1 MKIKITDAKIQKL
14 DRECEIARKV
24 MRNMDVEQ
32 PSMTEGEI
40 QLDAMQKPLRL
51 KIAAALDEPQMRAKR
66 RCLHPYDICR
76 AAVTA
81 ERMLDEQ
88 EVPASLRK
96 GARFKVNADSGSV
109 PSSYKYPFSNSSA
122 IIERGSNKAWFLV
135 EVYRD
140 SDVRGCDIED
150 RLLLSP
156 GARKHA
162 VRSLHESLVEG
173 IAA

>member
-14 DRECEIARKV
+14 EGECEIARKV

-88 EVPASLRK
+88 
-96 GARFKVNADSGSV
+96 
-109 PSSYKYPFSNSSA
+109 
-122 IIERGSNKAWFLV
+122 
-135 EVYRD
+135 
-140 SDVRGCDIED
+140 
-150 RLLLSP
+150 
-156 GARKHA
+156 
-162 VRSLHESLVEG
+162 
-173 IAA
+173 